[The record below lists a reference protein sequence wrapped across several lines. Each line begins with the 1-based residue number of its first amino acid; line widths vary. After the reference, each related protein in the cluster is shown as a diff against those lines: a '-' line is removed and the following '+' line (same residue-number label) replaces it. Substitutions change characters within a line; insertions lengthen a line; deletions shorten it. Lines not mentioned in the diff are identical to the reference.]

1 MMREPVKLPNSGTIC
16 DFRNIKHHL
25 LNNEHDPYTRAPLKI
40 AEVIELPELK
50 ARIER
55 WIEQKKAGVEVTDE
69 DLRKQ
74 A

>member
-1 MMREPVKLPNSGTIC
+1 LMREPVKLPNSGTIC

-25 LNNEHDPYTRAPLKI
+25 LNDEHDPYTRAPLKI
-40 AEVIELPELK
+40 SEVIELPELK

-55 WIEQKKAGVEVTDE
+55 WIEQKKAGVEITDE